1 MLSSSWL
8 RNWKCSA
15 PAARRRTQ
23 SSPRQRPGF
32 RSRMEAIEDRCLL
45 SGYQQTNL
53 VGYQSGIAR
62 LTDTNLNGW
71 GMASM
76 PNGDF
81 VVANT
86 FTTGLATFYSSS
98 GHVLPQTTTIPGSAS
113 PAIDQ
118 ALGIGP
124 GGHPTG
130 VVYNPIQ
137 PGHGRL
143 PGTARPGGW
152 HPDRHHRPVGAGIR
166 RRQAGRRQNQRAL
179 L

>member
-1 MLSSSWL
+1 MLFPSWL
-8 RNWKCSA
+8 RNVKRTA
-15 PAARRRTQ
+15 PAALRTQ
-23 SSPRQRPGF
+23 TSSRPRARFRP
-32 RSRMEAIEDRCLL
+32 RMEAMEDRCLL

-53 VGYQSGIAR
+53 VGYQTGIAHF
-62 LTDTNLNGW
+62 TDTNLNGW

-98 GHVLPQTTTIPGSAS
+98 GHVLPHTITIPGSAS

-118 ALGIGP
+118 ALGLGP

-130 VVYNPIQ
+130 VVYNPTNNFVISE
-137 PGHGRL
+137 HGKS
-143 PGTARPGGW
+143 ARP
-152 HPDRHHRPVGAGIR
+152 A
-166 RRQAGRRQNQRAL
+166 
-179 L
+179 